1 MLYNEL
7 KDLEK
12 AISDNSVK
20 TKPLEQR
27 KDKLFS

>member
-20 TKPLEQR
+20 TKTIRAAQR
-27 KDKLFS
+27 